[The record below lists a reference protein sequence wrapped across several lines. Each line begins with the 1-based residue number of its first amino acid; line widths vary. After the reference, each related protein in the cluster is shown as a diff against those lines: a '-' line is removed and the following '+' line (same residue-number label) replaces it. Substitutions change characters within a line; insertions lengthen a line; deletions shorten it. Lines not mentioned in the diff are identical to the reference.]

1 MPGVEDPCPNI
12 LPLGRSDST
21 GTFGWNVTILKTER
35 TVTGGSNRALT
46 ANWDPQH
53 FQSVRAL
60 VHKSIVPDS
69 RSNVHF
75 WCLKALMNPVSA
87 TLATLSKTDIYLIK
101 MGNKG
106 FLISQVAMKFLF
118 SCKLFKI
125 NTKGSKLEK
134 HPKEQKNGF

>member
-1 MPGVEDPCPNI
+1 MPEVKDPCPNI

-35 TVTGGSNRALT
+35 TVTGGSNWTLT

-60 VHKSIVPDS
+60 VHNSVVPDS
-69 RSNVHF
+69 RSNLHF

-87 TLATLSKTDIYLIK
+87 TLATLSKTDINLIK

-106 FLISQVAMKFLF
+106 LWY
-118 SCKLFKI
+118 
-125 NTKGSKLEK
+125 
-134 HPKEQKNGF
+134 PK